1 MYSVLPSF
9 RDRILSVPG
18 SNALGGTSGSPG
30 VFTRFFGG
38 EADGVG
44 TIGAS
49 MVALMLGPSAILLLS
64 FGTFMRALHLEFGWS
79 IPAISAGASIIA
91 GTIVIVSPLQGWLI
105 DRFGARA
112 VVLGSAPAWG
122 VGLML
127 MAFLPPRIELFYV
140 ACFLLTIAASGLLPP
155 SFMQVVTTWFDR
167 RLGLAIGA
175 INLAPGLAAAALPF
189 LLAIAFER
197 VGWRG
202 AYAILGAAVLLLLWP
217 AAAIWLRR
225 GPKGRKDASG
235 HPPIG
240 LPYAEAARTRV
251 FWMTAYIFLVL
262 GMIST
267 GLVVNQIA
275 ILMDAGVPGDRAVA
289 IQAAIGLGSVFARLA
304 TGWLLDRVSVRT
316 VGMLTCGIAAAA
328 CLVLVSPAAPRY
340 AIAASAAVGLV
351 IGAEFDVLG
360 VLVRRY
366 HGFVAFGRIFG
377 TTFSAFQL
385 GGAIGA
391 AGLGISRVQ
400 TGSYAPALIAL
411 AGLILAGGM
420 LFPFFG
426 RYRFTVEDSRPVK
439 NAL

>member
-1 MYSVLPSF
+1 M
-9 RDRILSVPG
+9 
-18 SNALGGTSGSPG
+18 
-30 VFTRFFGG
+30 
-38 EADGVG
+38 
-44 TIGAS
+44 
-49 MVALMLGPSAILLLS
+49 MALMLGPSAILLLS
-64 FGTFMRALHLEFGWS
+64 FGTFMRALHAEFGWS
-79 IPAISAGASIIA
+79 IPAISIGASIIA
-91 GTIVIVSPLQGWLI
+91 LTIVLVSPVQGWLI
-105 DRFGARA
+105 DRLGARA
-112 VVLGSAPAWG
+112 VVLGSAPVWG
-122 VGLML
+122 LGLIL
-127 MAFLPPRIELFYV
+127 MAFLPARIDVFYL
-140 ACFLLTIAASGLLPP
+140 ACFLLTVAASGLLPP

-167 RLGLAIGA
+167 HMGLAMGA
-175 INLAPGLAAAALPF
+175 INLAPGLAATALPF
-189 LLAIAFER
+189 LLTFAFER

-202 AYAILGAAVLLLLWP
+202 GYAILGAAVLLLLWP
-217 AAAIWLRR
+217 TAAIWLRQ
-225 GPKGRKDASG
+225 GPKGRTDEAG
-235 HPPIG
+235 HPPVG

-251 FWMTAYIFLVL
+251 FWLTGYIFLVL

-275 ILMDAGVPGDRAVA
+275 ILMDAGVPGDRAVS

-304 TGWLLDRVSVRT
+304 TGWLLDRVSVRA

-340 AIAASAAVGLV
+340 AIGASVAVGLV

-400 TGSYAPALIAL
+400 TGSYTPALVAF
-411 AGLILAGGM
+411 AGLILIGAA
-420 LFPFFG
+420 LFPLFG
-426 RYRFTVEDSRPVK
+426 DYRFTVEDSTRSK
-439 NAL
+439 NNL

>member
-1 MYSVLPSF
+1 M
-9 RDRILSVPG
+9 DRFGPERNG
-18 SNALGGTSGSPG
+18 ERHGTGPRTG
-30 VFTRFFGG
+30 LTRVFGDEVG
-38 EADGVG
+38 GVG
-44 TIGAS
+44 TIGAP
-49 MVALMLGPSAILLLS
+49 MIALMLGPSAILLLS
-64 FGTFMRALHLEFGWS
+64 FGPFMRALHADFGWS
-79 IPAISAGASIIA
+79 TPAISVGASIIA
-91 GTIVIVSPLQGWLI
+91 FTIVLVSPVQGWLI

-112 VVLGSAPAWG
+112 VALGSAPVWG
-122 VGLML
+122 LGLIL
-127 MAFLPPRIELFYV
+127 MAFLPPRIELFYL
-140 ACFLLTIAASGLLPP
+140 ACFLLTVASSGLLPP
-155 SFMQVVTTWFDR
+155 SFMQVVTTWFDQHM
-167 RLGLAIGA
+167 GLAMGA

-202 AYAILGAAVLLLLWP
+202 GYALLGAAVLLLLWP
-217 AAAIWLRR
+217 ASAIWLRR
-225 GPKGRKDASG
+225 GPKGRKDAAG
-235 HPPIG
+235 HVPVG
-240 LPYAEAARTRV
+240 MSYAQAARTPV
-251 FWMTAYIFLVL
+251 FSMTAYIFPVL

-275 ILMDAGVPGDRAVA
+275 ILMDAGVSGDRAVA
-289 IQAAIGLGSVFARLA
+289 IQAAIGRGSVFARLA
-304 TGWLLDRVSVRT
+304 IGWLLDRVSVRT
-316 VGMLTCGIAAAA
+316 VGGLTCAIAAAA

-391 AGLGISRVQ
+391 AGLGISRMPF
-400 TGSYAPALIAL
+400 GSYAPALMMLAAL
-411 AGLILAGGM
+411 IVLGGA

-426 RYRFTVEDSRPVK
+426 PYRFTVEQSRAPQFT
-439 NAL
+439 L